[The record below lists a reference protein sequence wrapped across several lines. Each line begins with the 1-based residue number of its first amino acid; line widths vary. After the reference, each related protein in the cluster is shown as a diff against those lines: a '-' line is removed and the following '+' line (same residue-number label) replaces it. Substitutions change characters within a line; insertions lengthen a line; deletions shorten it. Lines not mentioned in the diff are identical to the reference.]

1 MTLLL
6 VVLVFG
12 GMIFLH
18 ELGHYLAARLF
29 KIEVEEFGFG
39 IPPRLWRFW
48 RTKGSITIA
57 GQKIEIPN
65 NQDLP
70 LDPHSDLHKNVRATV
85 DSVNG
90 KLVLRTVELAA
101 PSESANPQFTG
112 DIEADKRLALEQ
124 IRPLPGGWSRSVA
137 TPAPA
142 RRGAIKINGLV
153 TELEQGTEFT
163 INWLPLGGFVRPK
176 GEGDPDVP
184 GGLAAASPWQRL
196 AVLFAGPAMNLLTA
210 VVVTAVI
217 IGQMGVA
224 VPGKVLIED
233 VTPDSP
239 AQLAGIQPKD
249 VIVSI
254 AGTPVTSMDE
264 ARTMIR
270 ASLDQPLEMTFEREG
285 QLVTLTAT
293 PLSSRSPEQGALGV
307 GLSYPRREATLLEA
321 ASGGFTYTGIQALTI
336 LYIPIGLIQGAIA
349 PEEARLVGLK
359 GIYDFFG
366 QAVERDTESRQVVAE
381 PSSGA
386 PAASSSQPTNYVL
399 SLIAMLS
406 ISLGVMNLL
415 PIPALDG
422 GRILFTLPEIIYRR
436 RIPPRLE
443 NVINGVAFLLLIGLM
458 LFVNLLDFI
467 NPANITLP

>member
-48 RTKGSITIA
+48 RTPGSFKVGTHSI
-57 GQKIEIPN
+57 QIPAN
-65 NQDLP
+65 FDLP
-70 LDPHSDLHKNVRATV
+70 
-85 DSVNG
+85 
-90 KLVLRTVELAA
+90 VEL
-101 PSESANPQFTG
+101 
-112 DIEADKRLALEQ
+112 
-124 IRPLPGGWSRSVA
+124 
-137 TPAPA
+137 
-142 RRGAIKINGLV
+142 
-153 TELEQGTEFT
+153 TELEQRPVDLVVERAGEALTLKSLALSTADDGRYILAHPTLTPGSDGTLRLSGMVRELRLGTEFT
-163 INWLPLGGFVRPK
+163 LNWLPLGGFVRPK

-270 ASLDQPLEMTFEREG
+270 SSLDQPLEMTFERDG

-422 GRILFTLPEIIYRR
+422 GRILFTLPEIIFRR

>member
-48 RTKGSITIA
+48 RAPGSFKVGTHSI
-57 GQKIEIPN
+57 QIPAN
-65 NQDLP
+65 FDLP
-70 LDPHSDLHKNVRATV
+70 V
-85 DSVNG
+85 D
-90 KLVLRTVELAA
+90 
-101 PSESANPQFTG
+101 
-112 DIEADKRLALEQ
+112 
-124 IRPLPGGWSRSVA
+124 
-137 TPAPA
+137 
-142 RRGAIKINGLV
+142 V
-153 TELEQGTEFT
+153 TELEHRPVDLVLERKAESLTLKAMTLSVAEADRYVLAHPTLTPGSDGNLRLSGMARDLRPGTEFT
-163 INWLPLGGFVRPK
+163 FNWLPLGGFVRPK

-184 GGLAAASPWQRL
+184 GGLAAANPWKRL
-196 AVLFAGPAMNLLTA
+196 VVLFAGPAMNLLTA
-210 VVVTAVI
+210 VFVTTI
-217 IGQMGVA
+217 IIAQMGVA

-239 AQLAGIQPKD
+239 AQVAGIQPKD

-254 AGTPVTSMDE
+254 AGKPVTSMDE

-270 ASLDQPLEMTFEREG
+270 ASLDQPLEMTFERDG

-336 LYIPIGLIQGAIA
+336 LYTPIGLIQGAIA

-381 PSSGA
+381 SSSGA

-399 SLIAMLS
+399 SLVAMLS

-422 GRILFTLPEIIYRR
+422 GRILFTLPEIIFCR

-467 NPANITLP
+467 NPANIILP

>member
-1 MTLLL
+1 MTLFL

-48 RTKGSITIA
+48 RAPGRFTVGDHAI
-57 GQKIEIPN
+57 QIPAN
-65 NQDLP
+65 FDLP
-70 LDPHSDLHKNVRATV
+70 VDVAELKHRPVDLTLERKGG
-85 DSVNG
+85 S
-90 KLVLRTVELAA
+90 LVLR
-101 PSESANPQFTG
+101 S
-112 DIEADKRLALEQ
+112 LALCQAESDRYVLASPTLTETSDGTLRLSGMVRDL
-124 IRPLPGGWSRSVA
+124 RP
-137 TPAPA
+137 
-142 RRGAIKINGLV
+142 
-153 TELEQGTEFT
+153 GTEFT
-163 INWLPLGGFVRPK
+163 LNWLPLGGFVRPK

-184 GGLAAASPWQRL
+184 GGLAAANPWKRL
-196 AVLFAGPAMNLLTA
+196 VVLFAGPAMNLLTA
-210 VVVTAVI
+210 VVVTAI
-217 IGQMGVA
+217 IIAQTGVP

-239 AQLAGIQPKD
+239 AQAAGIQPQD

-254 AGTPVTSMDE
+254 AGKPVTSMEE
-264 ARTMIR
+264 ARNLIR
-270 ASLDQPLEMTFEREG
+270 ASLDQPLEMTLERNG
-285 QLVTLTAT
+285 QLLTLTAT

-307 GLSYPRREATLLEA
+307 GLTYPSRNATLLEA
-321 ASGGFTYTGIQALTI
+321 VSGGFAYTGIQALTI

-349 PEEARLVGLK
+349 PEQARLVGLK

-366 QAVERDTESRQVVAE
+366 QAMERDAESRLAAAQA
-381 PSSGA
+381 SSGT
-386 PAASSSQPTNYVL
+386 PASASQPTNYVL

-422 GRILFTLPEIIYRR
+422 GRILFTLPEIIFRR
-436 RIPPRLE
+436 RIPPQLE

-458 LFVNLLDFI
+458 LFINLLDFV
-467 NPANITLP
+467 NPVNIVLP

>member
-18 ELGHYLAARLF
+18 ELGHYLAARFF

-48 RTKGSITIA
+48 RAPGSLKVGNHSI
-57 GQKIEIPN
+57 QIPAN
-65 NQDLP
+65 FDLP
-70 LDPHSDLHKNVRATV
+70 V
-85 DSVNG
+85 D
-90 KLVLRTVELAA
+90 
-101 PSESANPQFTG
+101 
-112 DIEADKRLALEQ
+112 
-124 IRPLPGGWSRSVA
+124 
-137 TPAPA
+137 
-142 RRGAIKINGLV
+142 V
-153 TELEQGTEFT
+153 TELEQRPADLVLQRAGETLTLKSLTLSAAEDGRYILAHPALTPDHDGNLRLSGMARELRLGTEFT
-163 INWLPLGGFVRPK
+163 LNWLPLGGFVRPK
-176 GEGDPDVP
+176 GEGDPDAP
-184 GGLAAASPWQRL
+184 GGLAAANPWKRL
-196 AVLFAGPAMNLLTA
+196 VVLFAGPAMNLLTA

-217 IGQMGVA
+217 IGQMGIA

-239 AQLAGIQPKD
+239 AQAAGIQPKD

-254 AGTPVTSMDE
+254 AGKPVTSTDE

-270 ASLDQPLEMTFEREG
+270 ASLDQPLEMTFERDG

-366 QAVERDTESRQVVAE
+366 QAVERDTESRQMVAE

-422 GRILFTLPEIIYRR
+422 GRILFTLPEIIFRR

>member
-48 RTKGSITIA
+48 RAKGSITIA

-70 LDPHSDLHKNVRATV
+70 LDPQSDLHKNVRATV

-90 KLVLRTVELAA
+90 KLVLRTVELAT
-101 PSESANPQFTG
+101 PSQPVSPQFTG
-112 DIEADKRLALEQ
+112 DVEADKRLALEQ
-124 IRPLPGGWSRSVA
+124 LSPLPGGGSRAIASP
-137 TPAPA
+137 TPI
-142 RRGAIKINGLV
+142 RRGAIEVTGPV

-163 INWLPLGGFVRPK
+163 LNWLPLGGFVRPK

-184 GGLAAASPWQRL
+184 GGLAAANPWKRL
-196 AVLFAGPAMNLLTA
+196 VVLFAGPAMNLLTA
-210 VVVTAVI
+210 VIVTATI
-217 IGQMGVA
+217 IAQMGVA

-233 VTPDSP
+233 VTPNSP
-239 AQLAGIQPKD
+239 AQLAGIQPQD

-254 AGTPVTSMDE
+254 SGKPVTSMEE
-264 ARTMIR
+264 ARAMIR
-270 ASLDQPLEMTFEREG
+270 ASLDQPLEMTFERGG
-285 QLVTLTAT
+285 QQVTLTAT
-293 PLSSRSPEQGALGV
+293 PLSSRTAEQGALGV
-307 GLSYPRREATLLEA
+307 GLSYPRRDATLLEA
-321 ASGGFTYTGIQALTI
+321 VGGGFTYTGIQAITI

-366 QAVERDTESRQVVAE
+366 QAVERDSESRQQVME
-381 PSSGA
+381 PASGT
-386 PAASSSQPTNYVL
+386 PATPSSQPTNYVL
-399 SLIAMLS
+399 SLVAMLS

-422 GRILFTLPEIIYRR
+422 GRILFTLPEIIFRR

-458 LFVNLLDFI
+458 VFVNLLDFI

>member
-29 KIEVEEFGFG
+29 KIDVEEFGFG

-48 RTKGSITIA
+48 RAPGSFKVGTHSI
-57 GQKIEIPN
+57 QIPAN
-65 NQDLP
+65 FDLP
-70 LDPHSDLHKNVRATV
+70 IESTELQHRPAD
-85 DSVNG
+85 
-90 KLVLRTVELAA
+90 LVLQRTGETLTLK
-101 PSESANPQFTG
+101 S
-112 DIEADKRLALEQ
+112 LALSAVEGD
-124 IRPLPGGWSRSVA
+124 RYVLAHPAL
-137 TPAPA
+137 TPDSSGNL
-142 RRGAIKINGLV
+142 RLSGMVR
-153 TELEQGTEFT
+153 ELHPGTEFT
-163 INWLPLGGFVRPK
+163 LNWLPLGGFVRPK

-184 GGLAAASPWQRL
+184 GGLAAANPWQRL
-196 AVLFAGPAMNLLTA
+196 AVLFAGPMMNLLTA
-210 VVVTAVI
+210 VVVTAI
-217 IGQMGVA
+217 IIAQMGVA

-233 VTPDSP
+233 VTSDSP
-239 AQLAGIQPKD
+239 AQAAGILPRD

-254 AGTPVTSMDE
+254 AGKPVTSMDE
-264 ARTMIR
+264 ARAMIR
-270 ASLDQPLEMTFEREG
+270 ASLDQPLEMTFERDG

-293 PLSSRSPEQGALGV
+293 PLSSRTAEQGALGV
-307 GLSYPRREATLLEA
+307 GLSYPRRSATLSEIIG
-321 ASGGFTYTGIQALTI
+321 GGFTYTGIQALTI

-366 QAVERDTESRQVVAE
+366 QAVERDTESRQMAAG
-381 PSSGA
+381 PSSSSS
-386 PAASSSQPTNYVL
+386 ASPSSQPTNYVL
-399 SLIAMLS
+399 SLVAMLS

-422 GRILFTLPEIIYRR
+422 GRILFTLPEIIFRR

>member
-29 KIEVEEFGFG
+29 KIDVEEFGFG

-48 RTKGSITIA
+48 RAPGSFKVRTHSI
-57 GQKIEIPN
+57 QIPAN
-65 NQDLP
+65 FDLP
-70 LDPHSDLHKNVRATV
+70 
-85 DSVNG
+85 
-90 KLVLRTVELAA
+90 VEL
-101 PSESANPQFTG
+101 
-112 DIEADKRLALEQ
+112 
-124 IRPLPGGWSRSVA
+124 
-137 TPAPA
+137 
-142 RRGAIKINGLV
+142 
-153 TELEQGTEFT
+153 TELEHRPADLVLQRSGEALTLKSFTLSAAEGERYVLAHPTLTPDQDGNLRLSGMVRELRLGTEFT

-184 GGLAAASPWQRL
+184 GGLAAANPWQRL
-196 AVLFAGPAMNLLTA
+196 AVLFAGPLMNLLTA
-210 VVVTAVI
+210 VIVTAI
-217 IGQMGVA
+217 IIAQMGVS

-239 AQLAGIQPKD
+239 AQLAGIRPQD

-254 AGTPVTSMDE
+254 AGTPVTTMDE
-264 ARTMIR
+264 ARSMIR
-270 ASLDQPLEMTFEREG
+270 ASLDQPLAMTFERDG

-293 PLSSRSPEQGALGV
+293 PLSSRTAEQGALGV
-307 GLSYPRREATLLEA
+307 GLAYPRRAATLSEIIG
-321 ASGGFTYTGIQALTI
+321 GGFTYTGIQALTI
-336 LYIPIGLIQGAIA
+336 LYVPIGLIQGAIA

-366 QAVERDTESRQVVAE
+366 QAVARDAESRQPIIEPATGSPVA
-381 PSSGA
+381 PD
-386 PAASSSQPTNYVL
+386 SQPTNYVL
-399 SLIAMLS
+399 SLVAMLS

-422 GRILFTLPEIIYRR
+422 GRILFTLPEIIFRR

-443 NVINGVAFLLLIGLM
+443 NVINGVAMMMLIALM

>member
-18 ELGHYLAARLF
+18 ELGHYLAARFF

-48 RTKGSITIA
+48 RAPGSFKVGTHSI
-57 GQKIEIPN
+57 QIPAN
-65 NQDLP
+65 FDLS
-70 LDPHSDLHKNVRATV
+70 L
-85 DSVNG
+85 
-90 KLVLRTVELAA
+90 EL
-101 PSESANPQFTG
+101 
-112 DIEADKRLALEQ
+112 
-124 IRPLPGGWSRSVA
+124 
-137 TPAPA
+137 
-142 RRGAIKINGLV
+142 
-153 TELEQGTEFT
+153 TELEHRPVDLVLQRKGESLALKSLTLSAAQDGQYILAYPTLTPDSDGNLRLSGMAREVRPGTEFT
-163 INWLPLGGFVRPK
+163 LNWLPLGGFVRPK
-176 GEGDPDVP
+176 GQDDPDVP
-184 GGLAAASPWQRL
+184 GGLAAANPWQRL
-196 AVLFAGPAMNLLTA
+196 AVLFAGSLMNLLTA
-210 VVVTAVI
+210 VVVTAII

-224 VPGKVLIED
+224 VPGQVLIED

-239 AQLAGIQPKD
+239 AQAAGIQPGD
-249 VIVSI
+249 ILVSI
-254 AGTPVTSMDE
+254 AGTPVRSMEE
-264 ARTMIR
+264 ARSLIR
-270 ASLDQPLEMTFEREG
+270 ASLDQPLEMTFERGG

-293 PLSSRSPEQGALGV
+293 PLSSRAAQQGALGV
-307 GLSYPRREATLLEA
+307 GLSYPRRNATLLEA
-321 ASGGFTYTGIQALTI
+321 ISGGFTYTGIQALTI

-366 QAVERDTESRQVVAE
+366 QAVERDAESRQAAAE
-381 PSSGA
+381 PSGGA

-399 SLIAMLS
+399 SLVAMLS

-422 GRILFTLPEIIYRR
+422 GRILFTLPEIIFRR

-458 LFVNLLDFI
+458 VFVNLLDFI
-467 NPANITLP
+467 NPANISLP

>member
-6 VVLVFG
+6 VVFVFG

-18 ELGHYLAARLF
+18 ELGHYLAARFF

-48 RTKGSITIA
+48 RAKGSITIG
-57 GQKIEIPN
+57 GQNIEIPN
-65 NQDLP
+65 NYDIP
-70 LDPHSDLHKNVRATV
+70 LDPQSDLHKNVRATV

-90 KLVLRTVELAA
+90 KFVLRTVELAVSS
-101 PSESANPQFTG
+101 PSAAAANP
-112 DIEADKRLALEQ
+112 
-124 IRPLPGGWSRSVA
+124 
-137 TPAPA
+137 APV
-142 RRGAIKINGLV
+142 RHGAIEINGPV
-153 TELEQGTEFT
+153 TALEQGTEFT
-163 INWLPLGGFVRPK
+163 LNWLPLGGFVRPK

-184 GGLAAASPWQRL
+184 GGLAAANPWKRL
-196 AVLFAGPAMNLLTA
+196 VVLFAGPAMNLLTA
-210 VVVTAVI
+210 VAVTAI
-217 IGQMGVA
+217 IIAQMGVA

-233 VTPDSP
+233 VTPNSP
-239 AQLAGIQPKD
+239 AQLAGIQPQD

-254 AGTPVTSMDE
+254 AGKPVTSMEE
-264 ARTMIR
+264 ARAMIR
-270 ASLDQPLEMTFEREG
+270 ASLDQPLEMTFERGG

-293 PLSSRSPEQGALGV
+293 PLSSRTAEQGALGV
-307 GLSYPRREATLLEA
+307 GLSYPRRQATLFEA
-321 ASGGFTYTGIQALTI
+321 ISGGFTYTGIQALTL
-336 LYIPIGLIQGAIA
+336 LYIPIGLIQGVIA

-366 QAVERDTESRQVVAE
+366 QAVERDTESRQAAVE
-381 PSSGA
+381 PSGGSSA
-386 PAASSSQPTNYVL
+386 PASSQPTNYVL
-399 SLIAMLS
+399 SLVAMLS

-422 GRILFTLPEIIYRR
+422 GRILFTLPEILFRR

-443 NVINGVAFLLLIGLM
+443 NVINGVAFLFLIGLM

>member
-18 ELGHYLAARLF
+18 ELGHYLAARYF

-48 RTKGSITIA
+48 RAPGSFKMGTHSI
-57 GQKIEIPN
+57 QIPAN
-65 NQDLP
+65 FDLP
-70 LDPHSDLHKNVRATV
+70 
-85 DSVNG
+85 
-90 KLVLRTVELAA
+90 VELA
-101 PSESANPQFTG
+101 
-112 DIEADKRLALEQ
+112 
-124 IRPLPGGWSRSVA
+124 
-137 TPAPA
+137 
-142 RRGAIKINGLV
+142 
-153 TELEQGTEFT
+153 ELEQRPADLVLQRKGESLVLKKLSLSAAKDDQYVLASPTLTPDMEGNLRLSGMARELRLGTEFT
-163 INWLPLGGFVRPK
+163 LNWLPLGGFVRPK
-176 GEGDPDVP
+176 GEGDPDAP

-196 AVLFAGPAMNLLTA
+196 VVLFAGPAMNLLTA
-210 VVVTAVI
+210 VVVTAII

-239 AQLAGIQPKD
+239 AQAAGIQPKD
-249 VIVSI
+249 AIVSI
-254 AGTPVTSMDE
+254 AGQPVTSLEE
-264 ARTMIR
+264 ARAMIR
-270 ASLDQPLEMTFEREG
+270 ASLDQPLEMTFERGG
-285 QLVTLTAT
+285 QQVTLTAT

-307 GLSYPRREATLLEA
+307 GLSYPRRDATLLEA
-321 ASGGFTYTGIQALTI
+321 VGGGFTYTGIQALTI

-366 QAVERDTESRQVVAE
+366 QAVERDAESRQVAAE
-381 PSSGA
+381 PSGGA
-386 PAASSSQPTNYVL
+386 AAIASSQPTNYVL

-422 GRILFTLPEIIYRR
+422 GRILFTLPEIIFRR

>member
-48 RTKGSITIA
+48 RAPGSLKVGTHSI
-57 GQKIEIPN
+57 QIPAN
-65 NQDLP
+65 FDLP
-70 LDPHSDLHKNVRATV
+70 V
-85 DSVNG
+85 D
-90 KLVLRTVELAA
+90 
-101 PSESANPQFTG
+101 
-112 DIEADKRLALEQ
+112 
-124 IRPLPGGWSRSVA
+124 
-137 TPAPA
+137 
-142 RRGAIKINGLV
+142 V
-153 TELEQGTEFT
+153 TELEHRPVDLVLERKGESLTLKAMTFSAAEADRYVLAHPTLAPGSDGNLRLSGMVRDLRPGTEFT
-163 INWLPLGGFVRPK
+163 FNWLPLGGFVRPK

-184 GGLAAASPWQRL
+184 GGLAAANPWQRL
-196 AVLFAGPAMNLLTA
+196 VVLFAGPAMNLLTA
-210 VVVTAVI
+210 VFVTAI
-217 IGQMGVA
+217 IIAQMGVA

-233 VTPDSP
+233 VTADSP
-239 AQLAGIQPKD
+239 AQVAGIQPKD

-254 AGTPVTSMDE
+254 AGKPVTSMDE

-270 ASLDQPLEMTFEREG
+270 ASLDQPLEMTFERDG

-399 SLIAMLS
+399 SLVAMLS

-422 GRILFTLPEIIYRR
+422 GRILFTLPEIIFRR

-467 NPANITLP
+467 NPANIILP

>member
-6 VVLVFG
+6 VALVFG

-48 RTKGSITIA
+48 RAPGSLKVGHHTI
-57 GQKIEIPN
+57 QIPAN
-65 NQDLP
+65 FDLP
-70 LDPHSDLHKNVRATV
+70 V
-85 DSVNG
+85 DVN
-90 KLVLRTVELAA
+90 
-101 PSESANPQFTG
+101 
-112 DIEADKRLALEQ
+112 
-124 IRPLPGGWSRSVA
+124 
-137 TPAPA
+137 
-142 RRGAIKINGLV
+142 
-153 TELEQGTEFT
+153 ELEQRPADLVLERKGEALVLKSLALCQAESERYVLASPNLTESLDGALRLSGMVRELRLGTEFT
-163 INWLPLGGFVRPK
+163 FNWLPLGGFVRPK
-176 GEGDPDVP
+176 GEGDPEVR
-184 GGLAAASPWQRL
+184 GGLAAANPWQRL
-196 AVLFAGPAMNLLTA
+196 VVLFAGPAMNLLTA
-210 VVVTAVI
+210 VVVTAI
-217 IGQMGVA
+217 IIAQMGVA

-233 VTPDSP
+233 VSPDSP
-239 AQLAGIQPKD
+239 AQAAGIQPQD

-254 AGTPVTSMDE
+254 AGKPVTSMEE
-264 ARTMIR
+264 ARAMIR
-270 ASLDQPLEMTFEREG
+270 ASLDQPLEMTFQREG
-285 QLVTLTAT
+285 QPVTLTAT

-321 ASGGFTYTGIQALTI
+321 VSGGFTYTGIQAITI

-381 PSSGA
+381 SSSGA
-386 PAASSSQPTNYVL
+386 PVSASSQPTNYVL
-399 SLIAMLS
+399 SLVAMLS

-422 GRILFTLPEIIYRR
+422 GRILFTLPEIIFRR

>member
-18 ELGHYLAARLF
+18 ELGHYLAARYF

-48 RTKGSITIA
+48 RAPGSFKMGTHSI
-57 GQKIEIPN
+57 QIPAN
-65 NQDLP
+65 FDLP
-70 LDPHSDLHKNVRATV
+70 VELAELEQRPADLVLQRKGE
-85 DSVNG
+85 S
-90 KLVLRTVELAA
+90 LVLRKLSLSAAKDDQYILASPTLTPDMEGNLRLSGMAREL
-101 PSESANPQFTG
+101 
-112 DIEADKRLALEQ
+112 RL
-124 IRPLPGGWSRSVA
+124 
-137 TPAPA
+137 
-142 RRGAIKINGLV
+142 
-153 TELEQGTEFT
+153 GTEFT
-163 INWLPLGGFVRPK
+163 LNWLPLGGFVRPK
-176 GEGDPDVP
+176 GEGDPDAP

-196 AVLFAGPAMNLLTA
+196 VVLFAGPAMNLLTA
-210 VVVTAVI
+210 VVVTAII

-239 AQLAGIQPKD
+239 AQAAGIQPKD
-249 VIVSI
+249 AIVSI
-254 AGTPVTSMDE
+254 AGQPVTSLEE
-264 ARTMIR
+264 ARAMIR
-270 ASLDQPLEMTFEREG
+270 ASLDQPLEMTFERGG
-285 QLVTLTAT
+285 QQVTLTAT

-307 GLSYPRREATLLEA
+307 GLSYPRRDATLLEA
-321 ASGGFTYTGIQALTI
+321 VGGGFTYTGIQALTI

-366 QAVERDTESRQVVAE
+366 QAVERDAESRQVAAE
-381 PSSGA
+381 PSGGA
-386 PAASSSQPTNYVL
+386 AAIASSQPTNYVL

-422 GRILFTLPEIIYRR
+422 GRILFTLPEIIFRR

>member
-1 MTLLL
+1 MTFLL

-39 IPPRLWRFW
+39 IPPRLWRLW
-48 RTKGSITIA
+48 RAPGSFKIGTHSIQIPA
-57 GQKIEIPN
+57 NFDLGIEIAELEHRP
-65 NQDLP
+65 
-70 LDPHSDLHKNVRATV
+70 AE
-85 DSVNG
+85 
-90 KLVLRTVELAA
+90 LVLQRFGESLTLKSISLAA
-101 PSESANPQFTG
+101 AEDGQYFPAHPVLTPDNDG
-112 DIEADKRLALEQ
+112 NLRLSGMVREL
-124 IRPLPGGWSRSVA
+124 RP
-137 TPAPA
+137 
-142 RRGAIKINGLV
+142 
-153 TELEQGTEFT
+153 GTEFT

-184 GGLAAASPWQRL
+184 GGLAAANPWQRL
-196 AVLFAGPAMNLLTA
+196 VVLFAGPLMNLLTA

-239 AQLAGIQPKD
+239 AQQAGIQPKD
-249 VIVSI
+249 VLVSI
-254 AGTPVTSMDE
+254 AGTPVTAIED
-264 ARTMIR
+264 ARTLIR
-270 ASLDQPLEMTFEREG
+270 ASLDQPLEMTFERDG
-285 QLVTLTAT
+285 QVVTLTAT
-293 PLSSRSPEQGALGV
+293 PLSSRSPQQGALGV
-307 GLSYPRREATLLEA
+307 GLSYPRRNATLLE
-321 ASGGFTYTGIQALTI
+321 SVGGGFTYTGYQALTI

-349 PEEARLVGLK
+349 PEDARLVGLK

-366 QAVERDTESRQVVAE
+366 QAVERDTESRQQVAE
-381 PSSGA
+381 PATGA

-399 SLIAMLS
+399 SLVAMLS
-406 ISLGVMNLL
+406 ISLAVMNLL

-422 GRILFTLPEIIYRR
+422 GRILFTLPEIIFRR